1 MERKP
6 RKLFKVVITAIVAKD
21 GKYLVLQRAAWEK
34 KFPLRWT
41 VPGGKLSTED
51 YVHLPKDT
59 PDYWY
64 NVMERTLRREVQQEA
79 GIQIKNI
86 RYVTSLADAREDDD
100 PSLVISCLA
109 DFKSGKVKYDESM
122 IDHRWVDLKEAKK
135 VDLIEGIYQELLMAD
150 KLLKGEQIKEWR
162 SKALKQKKK
171 VIRKT
176 TSRNLHPRV

>member
-1 MERKP
+1 MEEKKR
-6 RKLFKVVITAIVAKD
+6 FKVVITAIVVKPASPAGGD

-34 KFPLRWT
+34 KFPSRWT

-64 NVMERTLRREVQQEA
+64 NVLEKTLRREVGQEA
-79 GIQIKNI
+79 GIEIKNI

-109 DFKSGKVKYDESM
+109 DYESGDIKMDESM
-122 IDHRWVDLKEAKK
+122 TNFRWVSLEEAKNI
-135 VDLIEGIYQELLMAD
+135 DLIEGIYEEIAMAD
-150 KLLKGEQIKEWR
+150 AMLKGISVSEW
-162 SKALKQKKK
+162 KNK
-171 VIRKT
+171 
-176 TSRNLHPRV
+176 